1 MAMQKPML
9 TPTLIGKLIDR
20 SVALV
25 IACVML
31 WLVWEKMGN
40 LEQYIRD
47 YIRQDHA
54 EAVQVIREN
63 SEVTKKLI
71 ALLEERS
78 Q

>member
-54 EAVQVIREN
+54 EAVQIIREN

-71 ALLEERS
+71 SLLEERS